1 MQASGQYAT
10 PGRKKLQLERTQ
22 QRLQS
27 TQRPHKTKQTP
38 KTTIYV
44 QGQPQGRAEQVRRSG
59 AAKPSDHSYFKQLQ
73 AAKKGSHLQTAPNT
87 AQESS
92 QVPYVACRS
101 FLLQFFGSLVPR
113 WVDQFSK
120 VFARWQG

>member
-10 PGRKKLQLERTQ
+10 PGRKEVRLERTQ

-27 TQRPHKTKQTP
+27 TQRLHETKQTL

-59 AAKPSDHSYFKQLQ
+59 AAKPSDLSYFKQLQ
-73 AAKKGSHLQTAPNT
+73 AAKEAPT
-87 AQESS
+87 
-92 QVPYVACRS
+92 
-101 FLLQFFGSLVPR
+101 PR
-113 WVDQFSK
+113 QPPIQPK
-120 VFARWQG
+120 KAPRHPT

>member
-27 TQRPHKTKQTP
+27 TQRLHKTKQTP

-59 AAKPSDHSYFKQLQ
+59 AAKPIDHSYFKQLQ
-73 AAKKGSHLQTAPNT
+73 AAKEAPT
-87 AQESS
+87 
-92 QVPYVACRS
+92 
-101 FLLQFFGSLVPR
+101 PR
-113 WVDQFSK
+113 QPTIQPK
-120 VFARWQG
+120 KTPRHPT